1 MWIVGGYGWW
11 VDYRLCVLSTIVC
24 MYHSMSVGRNDAC
37 VHGGV
42 LTGWYG
48 GYMEGSKGY
57 FVVDYN
63 LVGGGLYRLDVLFWL
78 WLLLLNS

>member
-1 MWIVGGYGWW
+1 VWIVGGYGWW

-24 MYHSMSVGRNDAC
+24 MYHSMVVGRNDAC

-42 LTGWYG
+42 LTGWYV

-78 WLLLLNS
+78 LLLLLNS